1 MSSKILH
8 KAFTQEYN
16 KLSLRLITPVLLTAF
31 STKDTNPKK
40 ISINGL
46 WDTGASDTVIT
57 KRVAQSLNLFPI
69 DTTTVSGVNSIGEA
83 EIAFADIEL
92 PNGFSLLRKRVIICE
107 MPPPID
113 MLIGMDIILL
123 GDFSICNANNKTLF
137 SFAMPPFEDKIDY
150 LDKAEQANKEN

>member
-1 MSSKILH
+1 MSDKTLH
-8 KAFTQEYN
+8 KAFTQEYD
-16 KLSLRLITPVLLTAF
+16 KLSLRLITPVLMTAF
-31 STKDTNPKK
+31 STEDTSPKK
-40 ISINGL
+40 ISINAL

-57 KRVAQSLNLFPI
+57 KRVAKSLNLFSI
-69 DTTTVSGVNSIGEA
+69 DTITISGVNSIGEA
-83 EIAFADIEL
+83 EIALVDIEL
-92 PNGFSLLRKRVIICE
+92 PNGFNLLRRRVSICE

-150 LDKAEQANKEN
+150 LDKAERINQK